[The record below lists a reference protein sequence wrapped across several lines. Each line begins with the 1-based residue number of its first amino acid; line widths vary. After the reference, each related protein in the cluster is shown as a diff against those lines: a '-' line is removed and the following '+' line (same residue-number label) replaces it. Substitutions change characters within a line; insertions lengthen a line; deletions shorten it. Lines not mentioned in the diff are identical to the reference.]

1 MATTAL
7 SMATNFFSNQFQDMY
22 YDGYFT
28 RDELVNMAGL
38 RSKIPTIQALTRVI
52 TYMRPHKMCFDL
64 KEEIRIQGTI
74 TSSMQL
80 SKQVERDLKTY
91 ENEIS
96 DKCNKILQ
104 KMKDD
109 NKDDPEYCTSAHAYF
124 MGHNPLTCVYCKYH
138 VRKNVR
144 GSRGGTRR
152 GSITSSD
159 FVQDYYSRNDVI
171 EMIENMQ
178 SCQCCHRHQI
188 NMSDLHHISRCHRP
202 RPKDENIKV
211 YPNTVHQEKMPK
223 TYHCQ
228 CNCNCVNLVSEL
240 AGYMEDLDSYRSYP
254 GGYDQ
259 WNTSDD
265 EYDDYHDDDDD
276 DSYGKYS

>member
-7 SMATNFFSNQFQDMY
+7 SMATNFLSNQFQDMY

-38 RSKIPTIQALTRVI
+38 RSKIPTIEALTHVI

-74 TSSMQL
+74 TTSMQL
-80 SKQVERDLKTY
+80 SKQVERDLKSY
-91 ENEIS
+91 EKEIS

-104 KMKDD
+104 KMSDD
-109 NKDDPEYCTSAHAYF
+109 NKEEPEYCTSAHAYF
-124 MGHNPLTCVYCKYH
+124 IGHNPLTCIHCKTH
-138 VRKNVR
+138 VLKNVR

-159 FVQDYYSRNDVI
+159 FVQDYYSRNDVVG
-171 EMIENMQ
+171 MIENMY

-188 NMSDLHHISRCHRP
+188 NMPHLQDIPHCYHI
-202 RPKDENIKV
+202 PKINKNDTKV
-211 YPNTVHQEKMPK
+211 YPNTVYQRKLPK

-228 CNCNCVNLVSEL
+228 CNCDCVELVFEL
-240 AGYMEDLDSYRSYP
+240 AGYIEDLDSYRSYTR
-254 GGYDQ
+254 GYDQ
-259 WNTSDD
+259 WNTDD
-265 EYDDYHDDDDD
+265 EYYDD
-276 DSYGKYS
+276 DSYY